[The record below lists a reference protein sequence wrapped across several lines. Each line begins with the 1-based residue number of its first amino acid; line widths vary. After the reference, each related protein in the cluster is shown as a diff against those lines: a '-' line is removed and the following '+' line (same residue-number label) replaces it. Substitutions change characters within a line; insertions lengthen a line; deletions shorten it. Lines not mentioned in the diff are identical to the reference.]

1 MSDQTS
7 NSESKADTNANSGET
22 QQTSGSSDYIK
33 LKVKDQDNSE
43 VHFRVK
49 WSTQM
54 KKLKESYCNK
64 LGVPTSSRRFL
75 FDGERIRD
83 DQTPKMLDMEENDT
97 IEVYQEQT
105 GGSVHYWI

>member
-1 MSDQTS
+1 MSEQAS
-7 NSESKADTNANSGET
+7 NSDSKADSNAAENQGGG
-22 QQTSGSSDYIK
+22 QGSEYIK

-49 WSTQM
+49 MTTQM

-64 LGVPTSSRRFL
+64 LGVPTTSRRFL

-83 DQTPKMLDMEENDT
+83 DQTPKQLDMEDNDT

-105 GGSVHYWI
+105 GGLCY